1 MLEVRIDN
9 MEEKE
14 YNVVTLEDDIEYT
27 EVDKI
32 EYNNNTYV
40 FLSDLENP
48 ENFCIRKLITE
59 NDEEYI
65 IGLDSDEEFNNVL
78 NLFTQKYT
86 N

>member
-1 MLEVRIDN
+1 

-14 YNVVTLEDDIEYT
+14 CNVIILEDNIEYT

-32 EYNNNTYV
+32 EYNNNTYI
-40 FLSDLENP
+40 FLSNLENP
-48 ENFCIRKLITE
+48 ENFCIRKLIKE
-59 NDEEYI
+59 NNEEYI
-65 IGLDSDEEFNNVL
+65 VGIDSKEEFDNVL